1 MSNKEKTEV
10 KISVPLINDKELEN
24 IDCFYNNI
32 VDEYVKCFVKERDQV
47 ILQRVMMNLRDENK
61 KLKKK
66 LKKRKEIIDKA
77 IEYINGAY
85 EMATYTKSV
94 SLDEENIEDLL
105 DSLSKS
111 KFRGSFHLN
120 KKMKDYVKEK
130 GMDKIKLDAKELITK
145 RIAPEIP
152 KNDGKQT
159 PMRQVH
165 PVFIAQH
172 ATRMLLQRMLR
183 KNTWDKK
190 RA

>member
-1 MSNKEKTEV
+1 MKDN
-10 KISVPLINDKELEN
+10 
-24 IDCFYNNI
+24 
-32 VDEYVKCFVKERDQV
+32 
-47 ILQRVMMNLRDENK
+47 
-61 KLKKK
+61 
-66 LKKRKEIIDKA
+66 
-77 IEYINGAY
+77 IEY
-85 EMATYTKSV
+85 
-94 SLDEENIEDLL
+94 LL

-145 RIAPEIP
+145 RIAPETP

-183 KNTWDKK
+183 KDTWDKK